1 MDLKTKMNLIEKKF
15 DIVYNALLSL
25 EEELDLDTMKDNF
38 DLTEDAIEALDEM
51 DDEMCDISCKFQ
63 RFWDDWT
70 QINDDERVYE
80 HSDEEK

>member
-38 DLTEDAIEALDEM
+38 DLAEDSIEAL
-51 DDEMCDISCKFQ
+51 
-63 RFWDDWT
+63 
-70 QINDDERVYE
+70 Y
-80 HSDEEK
+80 